1 MIQRTPQERTQ
12 YELRLKAQRDERARL
27 QHAQAEGEARGEA
40 KGVIKALRDVLG
52 LESSSLDG
60 FSLEQLE
67 QLASDLQ
74 RQVRERD
81 V

>member
-27 QHAQAEGEARGEA
+27 QHAQAEGEA

>member
-27 QHAQAEGEARGEA
+27 QHAQAEGEA

-52 LESSSLDG
+52 LESSSLDL
-60 FSLEQLE
+60 SLIHI
-67 QLASDLQ
+67 
-74 RQVRERD
+74 
-81 V
+81 

>member
-12 YELRLKAQRDERARL
+12 YELRLKAQRDECARL
-27 QHAQAEGEARGEA
+27 QHAQAEGEA

>member
-27 QHAQAEGEARGEA
+27 QHAQAEGEA

-60 FSLEQLE
+60 LSLEQLE

>member
-27 QHAQAEGEARGEA
+27 QHAQAEGEA

-60 FSLEQLE
+60 VSLEQLE

>member
-1 MIQRTPQERTQ
+1 MIQRTPPERTQ

-27 QHAQAEGEARGEA
+27 QHAQAEGEAKGEA